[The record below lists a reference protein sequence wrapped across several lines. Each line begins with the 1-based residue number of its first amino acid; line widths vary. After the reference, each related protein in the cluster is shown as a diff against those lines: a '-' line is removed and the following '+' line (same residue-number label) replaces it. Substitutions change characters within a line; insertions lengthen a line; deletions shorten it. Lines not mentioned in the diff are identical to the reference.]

1 MLMGQGLITMSV
13 GRSALLAYLD
23 PGTGSM
29 VLQGI
34 LAGIAVVALGAKMY
48 WNKLLVLL
56 RIRSAPAAAPS
67 EQNPESRS

>member
-1 MLMGQGLITMSV
+1 
-13 GRSALLAYLD
+13 
-23 PGTGSM
+23 
-29 VLQGI
+29 
-34 LAGIAVVALGAKMY
+34 VVALGAKMY